1 MTEFT
6 SHNPYHLLNSTNDRS
21 SLFPVAQEIVVL
33 LIFRNAI
40 QLYLCVSVCA
50 CGRFPHTEKGSE
62 NRYEE
67 LG

>member
-1 MTEFT
+1 MTELT
-6 SHNPYHLLNSTNDRS
+6 SHNPYHLSNSTNDRS
-21 SLFPVAQEIVVL
+21 SLFPVAQEIVVS

-40 QLYLCVSVCA
+40 QLCLRVCV
-50 CGRFPHTEKGSE
+50 FPHTEKGSE